1 LGTLNFDY
9 SSGYVTI
16 PHDYVKFTRIEGDDD
31 DENVEEGIKMIRD
44 LQDRKHSHP
53 AGDRNDDFDFIEGVK
68 IKEEK

>member
-1 LGTLNFDY
+1 M
-9 SSGYVTI
+9 
-16 PHDYVKFTRIEGDDD
+16 KFTRIEGDDD